1 MLRAIQTSIRI
12 VVKRLNA
19 DRLVTASAIL
29 TIVTSAVLLAAGP
42 IYSDAVSLSALQ
54 RTIADAEVDDSTVAI
69 SQVLPPEA
77 HDAASDVVSTV
88 VDSTFRSLD
97 TSSHAH
103 LTSESFGIEGSSRA
117 GRNPTLTTFE
127 WFEGFENH
135 VDVLDGALPTPGAM
149 TIEIALTDLAA
160 EVMGLDVGDQ
170 LLVVDR
176 RDESHLVEVTV
187 TGIISL
193 RDASAPIWAGHE
205 ILVNG
210 QSEPGAFWTVGP
222 LLTARQD
229 LLDTIVTRRA
239 EATWRIVPDFS
250 PLTTEDLVAVENS
263 LLDLELLL
271 NRAFDSGPRSAAPT
285 ASPVT
290 IDTGVDGL
298 LGEAR
303 RSLAVT
309 SASVLALTFQLAI
322 LAGYALALTAGLMV
336 ESRRIETDL
345 IRSRGAS
352 PSSLATTSVVE
363 ALAFTVPAVI
373 VAPWLASLALRV
385 FDDFGPLSTIDLQIN
400 PRPTTTSWVLAG
412 LAGLGALIALTLPAY
427 LAARRF
433 DGASPR
439 HRRQERTSAS
449 QRAGFDLALVVIIA
463 AIIWQL
469 TEIGPD
475 IAARVQGRFGV
486 DPLLVVAPAVGLLA
500 GSVLALRLVPL
511 MAAVAE
517 RVVARLRT
525 IVPAL
530 SAWQVARR
538 PARYARSSLLLVM
551 AIAIGFFTAAF
562 TQTWV
567 DSQTDQ
573 AEFRVGADL
582 QTTPNRRTG
591 DSISD
596 LYLGAAHEE
605 VEGVNLSAPVS
616 SDRRQFERVAA
627 TGQVLAIDAE
637 RASVVNVRS
646 DLAPDFSQ
654 LMATLED
661 LRPQPAVVELP
672 GQPVTIGLTAVVTQV
687 PLPIEPDPPTPFD
700 SRVALLI
707 RDGRGLVHKIDV
719 GQLHTGGIRQ
729 QITVSLTEKTSDG
742 RELLPAYPISIL
754 GFELDVAMPNDVPRE
769 AIIEFEQ
776 FDTRDSDGTWRHIP
790 ITGTRWSPSQRQVI
804 GAFLRP
810 ELGVAATTGDALT
823 LEVSTG
829 VAEQGVVDF
838 LFTPQGTEP
847 TPIGAVVTRD
857 FFEEAS
863 LSIGQVVR
871 LSALGTLRDQVE
883 IVGVVEAVPSILPE
897 SGPAVI
903 IDYQSLQLVDIG
915 PGHPVR
921 QADRY
926 WISSERGQDDQIAS
940 ILRRDPFDSFQV
952 IATSDVIAGLAGDPV
967 ALGTIG
973 ALTLGFFASAVF
985 AAVGFAVSAAVSARE
1000 RLLEFALLRAV
1011 GMSPTQLGR
1020 WLSLEQ
1026 GALVVVAMLMGTGVG
1041 ALLTAVLLPLITLT
1055 QTGDL
1060 AFPQVVIQYPWPTV
1074 LALQVI
1080 VGLVL
1085 ATIIAA
1091 MIMGLRRAGLGSVLR
1106 MGEE

>member
-54 RTIADAEVDDSTVAI
+54 RTIADADTGDTTIAI
-69 SQVLPPEA
+69 SQVLPPAAHEA
-77 HDAASDVVSTV
+77 TSDVISV
-88 VDSTFRSLD
+88 VVESAFQQLN

-103 LTSESFGIEGSSRA
+103 LTSESFGIEGSGA
-117 GRNPTLTTFE
+117 GGNPTLTTFE
-127 WFEGFENH
+127 WFEGIENH
-135 VDVLDGALPTPGAM
+135 VDVVEGALPVSGAEPM
-149 TIEIALTDLAA
+149 EVAVTDLAA
-160 EVMGLDVGDQ
+160 EAMGLEVGDS
-170 LLVVDR
+170 LRLVDR
-176 RDESHLVEVTV
+176 RDEAHVVEVMLSGV
-187 TGIISL
+187 IGL
-193 RDASAPIWAGHE
+193 RDPLAPVWFGHE
-205 ILVNG
+205 IVVNG
-210 QSEPGAFWTVGP
+210 QSEPGAFRTVGP
-222 LLTARQD
+222 LLADRQD
-229 LLDTIVTRRA
+229 LLETVITRRA
-239 EATWRIVPDFS
+239 DATWRIVPDFS
-250 PLTTEDLVAVENS
+250 PIATDDLVPLENS
-263 LLDLELLL
+263 LLDLQLLL
-271 NRAFDSGPRSAAPT
+271 NRGFDSGPRSTAPT
-285 ASPVT
+285 ASPLTVE
-290 IDTGVDGL
+290 TGVNTL

-309 SASVLALTFQLAI
+309 NASVLALTFQLAI

-336 ESRRIETDL
+336 ESRRTETDL

-352 PSSLATTSVVE
+352 PASLGTTSVVE
-363 ALAFTVPAVI
+363 AVFFTVPAVI
-373 VAPWLASLALRV
+373 VAPWLAALALRV
-385 FDDFGPLSTIDLQIN
+385 FDDFGPLSTIDLAID
-400 PRPTTTSWVLAG
+400 PRPTTTSWVLAS

-427 LAARRF
+427 LSARRF
-433 DGASPR
+433 DGASQR
-439 HRRQERTSAS
+439 HKRQERTSAS

-511 MAAVAE
+511 IAAIAE
-517 RVVARLRT
+517 RVVARLRN

-538 PARYARSSLLLVM
+538 PTRYARSSLLLVM
-551 AIAIGFFTAAF
+551 AIGIGFFTAAF

-596 LYLGAAHEE
+596 LFLGAAHESIN
-605 VEGVNLSAPVS
+605 GVLTSSPVS
-616 SDRRQFERVAA
+616 TDRRLFDRISA
-627 TGQVLAIDAE
+627 TGQVMAIDAG

-646 DLAPDFSQ
+646 DLAPNFSQ
-654 LMATLED
+654 LMAALED
-661 LRPQPAVVELP
+661 RRPQPSAVELP
-672 GQPVTIGLTAVVTQV
+672 GQPEAIGLTATVTQI
-687 PLPIEPDPPTPFD
+687 PLPIEADPPTPFD

-707 RDGRGLVHKIDV
+707 RDGRGLVHKVDV
-719 GQLHTGGIRQ
+719 GRLHAGGIRQ
-729 QITVSLTEKTSDG
+729 QITTSLTQTTADG
-742 RELLPAYPISIL
+742 GELVPAYPISIL
-754 GFELDVAMPNDVPRE
+754 GLELDVAMPNDVPRAAVVE
-769 AIIEFEQ
+769 LEQ
-776 FDTRDSDGTWRHIP
+776 IDIRDSNGNWRHLSMTDTRWIH
-790 ITGTRWSPSQRQVI
+790 SQRQVI

-810 ELGVAATTGDALT
+810 EISVTTGDSLLA
-823 LEVSTG
+823 EINTG
-829 VAEQGVVDF
+829 VAQQGIVDF
-838 LFTPQGTEP
+838 LFRPQGPEP
-847 TPIGAVVTRD
+847 DPIGAVVTRD
-857 FFEEAS
+857 FFEQAS
-863 LSIGQVVR
+863 LSIGQIVR
-871 LSALGTLRDQVE
+871 LPALGTLRDQVE

-897 SGPAVI
+897 SGPAAIV
-903 IDYQSLQLVDIG
+903 DYQSLQLVDVG
-915 PGHPVR
+915 PGQPVR
-921 QADRY
+921 QADQY
-926 WISSERGQDDQIAS
+926 WISAERGRESEVAS
-940 ILRRDPFDSFQV
+940 VLRADPFDSFQV
-952 IATSDVIAGLAGDPV
+952 LATSDVIAGLAGDPV

-1000 RLLEFALLRAV
+1000 RLVEFALLRAV
-1011 GMSPTQLGR
+1011 GMSPRQLGR

-1055 QTGDL
+1055 QTGEL

-1074 LALQVI
+1074 VALQVI

-1085 ATIIAA
+1085 AAIIAA